1 MVAMSVE
8 EHGVIV
14 NVAVLANDH
23 GWGHMDGWGGGWM
36 WIWGAAMML
45 LVVLLVVW
53 LVRSIAGSSRPEPT
67 DPSERARSILSER
80 YARGELS
87 TEEYR
92 ERLSELQ

>member
-1 MVAMSVE
+1 MTTLL
-8 EHGVIV
+8 GL
-14 NVAVLANDH
+14 LANDH
-23 GWGHMDGWGGGWM
+23 GWRHMDGWGGGWM
-36 WIWGAAMML
+36 WLWGAATML

-53 LVRSIAGSSRPEPT
+53 LVRSIAGSSRPRRT